1 MRKSLFYRYYLI
13 CSAIILISITVLGT
27 VLLFFAAQY
36 FKDEKIT
43 LLSKNVKSAVAFT
56 AANYKSS
63 GGQYLESNQ
72 IRTGFAIFGTS
83 IDATMFFVDVTGQ
96 TVLCTESNQCIHKTY
111 LISENILYSAKVNN
125 EYSELG
131 KLGGIYKTSYYT
143 VGSPVIA
150 DNTVI
155 GYVFA
160 STPARALN
168 AFLIEILR
176 MFMISAAVVLMISFI
191 IIYFVTRKMVNP
203 LRQMSLATQSF
214 AKGDFSVRVP
224 VQDFDEIG
232 QLSLAFNNMAA
243 SLSTLESMRR
253 SFVANVS
260 HELKTPMTSIG
271 GFIDGILDGTI
282 PQEKHSYYLRIVSE
296 EVKRLSRLVKAMLN
310 IARIEAGETNITPVS
325 FNIVDLICQTLFNF
339 EYLIDNKG
347 INIEGLEGDP
357 VYVDA
362 DKDLIHQVLY
372 NLIENAVKFCN
383 EGGHITFNISAD
395 GRYAYIS
402 VLNSGYGISREE
414 IPHIFERFYK
424 TDKSRGVDKTG
435 VGLGLYIVKSII
447 NLHGTDINV
456 RSVQG
461 EYCEF
466 VFSLPI
472 SKNHNR
478 FKKI

>member
-1 MRKSLFYRYYLI
+1 M
-13 CSAIILISITVLGT
+13 
-27 VLLFFAAQY
+27 
-36 FKDEKIT
+36 
-43 LLSKNVKSAVAFT
+43 
-56 AANYKSS
+56 
-63 GGQYLESNQ
+63 
-72 IRTGFAIFGTS
+72 
-83 IDATMFFVDVTGQ
+83 
-96 TVLCTESNQCIHKTY
+96 
-111 LISENILYSAKVNN
+111 
-125 EYSELG
+125 
-131 KLGGIYKTSYYT
+131 
-143 VGSPVIA
+143 
-150 DNTVI
+150 
-155 GYVFA
+155 
-160 STPARALN
+160 
-168 AFLIEILR
+168 
-176 MFMISAAVVLMISFI
+176 
-191 IIYFVTRKMVNP
+191 
-203 LRQMSLATQSF
+203 ATQSF

-243 SLSTLESMRR
+243 SLSTMESMRR

-310 IARIEAGETNITPVS
+310 IARIEAGETSITPVS

-383 EGGHITFNISAD
+383 ERGHITFNISAD

-402 VLNSGYGISREE
+402 VLNSGYGISMEE
-414 IPHIFERFYK
+414 IPHVFERFYK

-472 SKNHNR
+472 SKSHNR
-478 FKKI
+478 FKKT